1 MVIPKVPVIA
11 MQKFDV
17 WPQANQSAAWLEA
30 SNGLIKRPQQMLLR
44 RQMLEEIAREDDVE
58 LFIP

>member
-1 MVIPKVPVIA
+1 